1 MPHLDDDGVSKQQ
14 ERTCRSL
21 PTGTGAGADC
31 VATLLRLFD
40 EARRASVLEGAPWG

>member
-1 MPHLDDDGVSKQQ
+1 MTHLDDDGVSKQR

-40 EARRASVLEGAPWG
+40 KARRACVLDGTP